1 MDTVWAAEQ
10 IERHPWVKEASVSRS
25 FPSTVNIEI
34 QEYTPTL
41 LLALERM
48 WYVDTE
54 GDIFRAADSS
64 DVNHPI
70 LTGIPSEMGYR
81 ATQSG
86 SNGDSRCIGYPTGI

>member
-10 IERHPWVKEASVSRS
+10 IERHPWVGNIGVSFLS
-25 FPSTVNIEI
+25 STVNVEI
-34 QEYTPTL
+34 REYTPTL

-54 GDIFRAADSS
+54 GDIFRAGDSS

-70 LTGIPSEMGYR
+70 LTGIPS
-81 ATQSG
+81 
-86 SNGDSRCIGYPTGI
+86 